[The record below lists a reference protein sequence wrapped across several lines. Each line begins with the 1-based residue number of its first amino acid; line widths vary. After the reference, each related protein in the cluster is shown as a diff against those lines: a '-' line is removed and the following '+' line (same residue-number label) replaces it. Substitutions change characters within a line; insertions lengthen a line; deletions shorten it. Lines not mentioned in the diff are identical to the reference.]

1 MTFNPHHQLKNI
13 LLSVAGAL
21 ILAFG
26 VALFIIPF
34 DLVVGGVSGIAI
46 ILSHLLPVPFLTTDL
61 LITVITWGLFFLGL
75 IFLGRDFALK
85 TLISTIVY
93 PLGISVFSRLTDPD
107 VMNGMFSL
115 SKSAYSEI
123 AILLAVIFG
132 GVLIGTGCALT
143 FLGGGSTG
151 GVDVLAFIICKKMHK
166 IRSSTV
172 IFIIDVSAILLG
184 FIVFNDLVISL
195 LGITSA
201 FITAMVIDKLFLGES
216 NAFIAQIISDHYRE
230 INQLIAAKLRRTTS
244 IIDIEGGY
252 SGKAKKML
260 MISFTMNQY
269 HDLFNIINQ
278 IDSTAFVTIHRAHEI
293 NGKGWTR

>member
-1 MTFNPHHQLKNI
+1 MTSKPHRQFKNI
-13 LLSVAGAL
+13 LLSAAGTL
-21 ILAFG
+21 VLAFG

-34 DLVVGGVSGIAI
+34 DLIVGGVSGIAI
-46 ILSHLLPVPFLTTDL
+46 ILSHYFQSPLMTTDL
-61 LITVITWGLFFLGL
+61 LIAVITWVLFFLGL
-75 IFLGRDFALK
+75 IFLGKDFALK

-93 PLGISVFSRLTDPD
+93 PLGISVFSQLTDPN
-107 VMNGMFSL
+107 VMNGMFNLRS
-115 SKSAYSEI
+115 SAYSEI
-123 AILLAVIFG
+123 AILLAAIFG
-132 GVLIGTGCALT
+132 GVFIGTGCALT

-151 GVDVLAFIICKKMHK
+151 GVDVLSFIICKR
-166 IRSSTV
+166 IRGIRNSTV
-172 IFIIDVSAILLG
+172 IFIIDAAAILLG

-195 LGITSA
+195 LGISSA

-216 NAFIAQIISDHYRE
+216 NAFIAQIISDQYRK
-230 INQLIAAKLRRTTS
+230 INHQIAENLKRTTS

-252 SGKAKKML
+252 SGKPKKML

-269 HDLFNIINQ
+269 HDLINIINQ

>member
-13 LLSVAGAL
+13 LLSVAGTL

-46 ILSHLLPVPFLTTDL
+46 ILSHLFPVPFLTTDL
-61 LITVITWGLFFLGL
+61 LITFITWGLFFLGL

-93 PLGISVFSRLTDPD
+93 PLGISVFSRLTDPE

-123 AILLAVIFG
+123 AILLAAIFG

-195 LGITSA
+195 LGISSA
-201 FITAMVIDKLFLGES
+201 FITATVIDTIFLRS
-216 NAFIAQIISDHYRE
+216 
-230 INQLIAAKLRRTTS
+230 
-244 IIDIEGGY
+244 
-252 SGKAKKML
+252 
-260 MISFTMNQY
+260 
-269 HDLFNIINQ
+269 
-278 IDSTAFVTIHRAHEI
+278 AFVTIHHAHE
-293 NGKGWTR
+293 NNEKGRTR

>member
-1 MTFNPHHQLKNI
+1 MTFNPHHQFKNI
-13 LLSVAGAL
+13 LLSVVGTL

-34 DLVVGGVSGIAI
+34 DLIVGGVSGIAI
-46 ILSHLLPVPFLTTDL
+46 ILSHHFQSPFMTTNL
-61 LITVITWGLFFLGL
+61 LIAVITWVLFFLGL
-75 IFLGRDFALK
+75 IFLGKDFALK

-93 PLGISVFSRLTDPD
+93 PLGISVFSQLTDPD
-107 VMNGMFSL
+107 VMNGMFNLRS
-115 SKSAYSEI
+115 SAYSEI

-195 LGITSA
+195 LGISSA